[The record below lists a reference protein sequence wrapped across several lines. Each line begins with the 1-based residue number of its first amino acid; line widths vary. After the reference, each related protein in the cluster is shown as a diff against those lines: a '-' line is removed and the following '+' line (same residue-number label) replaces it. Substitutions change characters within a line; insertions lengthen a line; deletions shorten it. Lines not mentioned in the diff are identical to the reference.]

1 MADISTLQAR
11 GIFTSR
17 LIAVY
22 QERVAV
28 TAFLRSFFP
37 EKTSNSK
44 LIKIA
49 VIRGFEKIAV
59 DVQRGMRGN
68 RNSFDLSSEKTI
80 KPPYFHEY
88 FDATELDLYDLIWN
102 TEGSINVNVLA
113 DFIRDVADKVLQMI
127 MKIERAYEVQCR
139 QALHT
144 GIVTLND
151 GSTIDYKRK
160 AASLV
165 AYTAGNDF
173 STGSVDPNGVIEIG
187 AEFIRT
193 KGKSQGG
200 MYNTIMG
207 KTAFAAYKNNTI
219 IKETANLRRFQLIDV
234 RLPQK
239 QSTGATLHGVAAV
252 GSYETLIWTYPEFY
266 DIEGGAENN
275 PYINPKDIIVMP
287 ENPNFDFG
295 FASVPKLLAK
305 SADAGTGIAGQRGA
319 FLVGETFDQVHTTHN
334 IDVKSAGV
342 PVLTAV
348 DQVWTATVIS

>member
-1 MADISTLQAR
+1 MANISTLQAR
-11 GIFTSR
+11 GIFTSK

-22 QERVAV
+22 KETVRP

-44 LIKIA
+44 LIQIA
-49 VIRGFEKIAV
+49 VQRGFEKIAV

-102 TEGSINVNVLA
+102 TEGSINVDVLA
-113 DFIRDVADKVLQMI
+113 EFITDVAEKVLALI

-139 QALHT
+139 EALHT

-151 GSTIDYKRK
+151 GTSIDYKRK
-160 AASLV
+160 SASLV
-165 AYTAGNDF
+165 AYAAGNNF
-173 STGSVDPNGVIEIG
+173 AGAAVDPNEVLEIG

-207 KTAFAAYKNNTI
+207 KSAFAAYKNNAQI
-219 IKETANLRRFQLIDV
+219 QSVANLRRFQLIDV
-234 RLPQK
+234 NMPQR
-239 QSTGATLHGVAAV
+239 QSTGATLHGVAAI

-266 DIEGGAENN
+266 DTNSTENN
-275 PYINPKDIIVMP
+275 PYINPKDVIVLP
-287 ENPNFDFG
+287 ESPNFDFG
-295 FASVPKLLAK
+295 FASVPRLLGTPANIG
-305 SADAGTGIAGQRGA
+305 AGVAGQRGA
-319 FLVGETFDQVHTTHN
+319 FLVGETMDQINTTHN

-348 DQVWTATVIS
+348 DQVWTATVLA